1 MDTHRL
7 KYFLRIA
14 EEGSMTR
21 AAAVLGVAQPALSRQ
36 IRLLEE
42 DLGITLFHRTRRGVE
57 LTEDGERLRA
67 STAAPLRQL
76 ELALHYAGSPL
87 ARIERALHLGMV
99 PTVAPLLAGPLLTG
113 LRAAFPKVSV
123 HLTVAG
129 ADTLIEEMMRGRID
143 SSVINQVSDER
154 LFARDLLVEDLV
166 VVGGP
171 ESELRPD
178 RPISFTRLVGM
189 PLVLPASPIG
199 IASTVENAALRLML
213 RVQAPITTDSL
224 PVLLDLVE
232 RGEAC
237 AVLPVSAC
245 GAEIARERIRYAPL
259 TAPALTQHIVVAS
272 SGRMDLPREFAFR
285 VGDVLREEVGRM
297 TRTGIW
303 PARFLAPQPWNP
315 NWA

>member
-21 AAAVLGVAQPALSRQ
+21 AATVLGVAQPALSRQ

-42 DLGITLFHRTRRGVE
+42 ELGVTLFHRTRRGVE

-87 ARIERALHLGMV
+87 ARIERALHLGMP
-99 PTVAPLLAGPLLTG
+99 PTVAPLLAGPLLIG
-113 LRAAFPKVSV
+113 LRAAFPKVNV

-129 ADTLIEEMMRGRID
+129 ASSLVEEMLRGRID
-143 SSVINQVSDER
+143 SAVINQVTDER

-171 ESELRPD
+171 GSRLRPD
-178 RPISFTRLVGM
+178 RPITFTRLAEL
-189 PLVLPASPIG
+189 PLVLPASPLG
-199 IASTVENAALRLML
+199 IASTVENAALRLKL
-213 RVQAPITTDSL
+213 QVHTAIETDSL
-224 PVLLDLVE
+224 PVMLDLVE
-232 RGEAC
+232 RDEVYT
-237 AVLPVSAC
+237 VLPISAC
-245 GAEIARERIRYAPL
+245 GPELAREQVRYAPL
-259 TAPALTQHIVVAS
+259 IEPTLTQHIVVAS
-272 SGRMDLPREFAFR
+272 SARMDLPREFAFK
-285 VGDVLREEVGRM
+285 VGDVLREEVKHLTTSG
-297 TRTGIW
+297 TW
-303 PARFLAPQPWNP
+303 PARFLAPRPWNP

>member
-7 KYFLRIA
+7 RYFLRIA

-21 AAAVLGVAQPALSRQ
+21 AAVVLGVAQPALSRQ

-76 ELALHYAGSPL
+76 ELALQYAGSPL
-87 ARIERALHLGMV
+87 ARIERALHLGML
-99 PTVAPLLAGPLLTG
+99 PTVAPMLAGPLLTA

-129 ADTLIEEMMRGRID
+129 ADSLIEEMLRGRID
-143 SSVINQVSDER
+143 SAVINQVIDER

-166 VVGGP
+166 VAGGP
-171 ESELRPD
+171 DSELGPD
-178 RPISFTRLVGM
+178 RPVSFTRLTEL

-199 IASTVENAALRLML
+199 IASTIENTALRLKL
-213 RVQAPITTDSL
+213 RVQAPIATDSL
-224 PVLLDLVE
+224 PVLLDLVQ
-232 RGEAC
+232 RGEAY

-245 GAEIARERIRYAPL
+245 AAEIAQERIRYAPL
-259 TAPALTQHIVVAS
+259 TEPVLTQHVVVAS
-272 SGRMDLPREFAFR
+272 SGRMDLPREFAFK
-285 VGDVLREEVGRM
+285 VGDVLREEVGRL
-297 TRTGIW
+297 TRSGTW
-303 PARFLAPQPWNP
+303 PARFLAPRPWNP